1 MTVSRLKRVC
11 YRIRWRRVPR
21 CLQQYVQPPT
31 RPLSGLAQDVG
42 RLQVPYHPRACMDS
56 PATPANRTGACV
68 QRSRLHIRSNRSRDT
83 YRTGRHHAYARAG
96 LGRYAPDK
104 PWLVLWLH
112 LSREHPAVCR
122 TCPQTACTAV
132 RAHGAASSC
141 SRSRHRT
148 GSLPQAVQRWPS
160 SPVATALPGQR
171 QLSARGS
178 VAASSQPQRR
188 SKLSS
193 GPDARTTIPPLQWPN
208 LAAWRLH
215 RASDRLLCT
224 IS

>member
-1 MTVSRLKRVC
+1 MN
-11 YRIRWRRVPR
+11 
-21 CLQQYVQPPT
+21 
-31 RPLSGLAQDVG
+31 
-42 RLQVPYHPRACMDS
+42 S
-56 PATPANRTGACV
+56 PATPANRTAGACV

-96 LGRYAPDK
+96 LGRYAPEK
-104 PWLVLWLH
+104 PWLVLLLH
-112 LSREHPAVCR
+112 LSREYRCLPHLSTNSMHGGESTRCSIVLFEVQAPYRQPA
-122 TCPQTACTAV
+122 A
-132 RAHGAASSC
+132 
-141 SRSRHRT
+141 
-148 GSLPQAVQRWPS
+148 AVQRWPS

-215 RASDRLLCT
+215 RASDRLLCS
-224 IS
+224 ISRGSGGGAPWTAVYS